1 MGAGSTYRDQV
12 ADTTMRQMRE
22 QASKQGMINR
32 GRQIGGGAAFG
43 DRSYLQDSLN
53 NQNYLSAAGDQL
65 GKMNMSAYR
74 ESLDRARGLNI
85 DRQSAAGR
93 YGNTVMQ
100 DLGIGRQ
107 GQASR
112 SGAFQQDRSYKDKD
126 LSTLKKRHDARENY
140 PYKNLA
146 FASGIYSGMPFDE
159 KVVTN
164 EPASGGK

>member
-1 MGAGSTYRDQV
+1 
-12 ADTTMRQMRE
+12 
-22 QASKQGMINR
+22 
-32 GRQIGGGAAFG
+32 
-43 DRSYLQDSLN
+43 
-53 NQNYLSAAGDQL
+53 
-65 GKMNMSAYR
+65 MNMSAYNNA
-74 ESLDRARGLNI
+74 LDRVGSLNTNKLN
-85 DRQSAAGR
+85 AAGR

-112 SGAFQQDRSYKDKD
+112 FGAFQQDRSYKDKD
-126 LSTLKKRHDARENY
+126 LATLKKRHEDRENY

-159 KVVTN
+159 KVVTS